1 MIHPKQKLG
10 TELALGLL
18 LLAATCGF
26 FVFVFS
32 RLRYQW
38 SWAGMAEYSGQLFQG
53 WLVTLGISL
62 GALVVSALLGV
73 LLMIGQRSPFASV
86 RGFTTCYVE
95 LIRGTP
101 LLVQLMIGYYVVSNA
116 LGLDNKIWIGI
127 FLLSLFSSAYICEI
141 LRGGIESVGKEQIE
155 SARAVGFNR
164 AQIYRYVIV
173 PQALRRVLPALTGQF
188 VNLVKD
194 SSLLSVLGI
203 EEFTQEVRMA
213 NASNYTALEGYLPL
227 AVGYLI
233 LTIPISFLA
242 RRLERRMTQEG

>member
-1 MIHPKQKLG
+1 LIHPKQKLG

-73 LLMIGQRSPFASV
+73 LLMIGQRTPFASV

-203 EEFTQEVRMA
+203 AELTQEVRMA

-242 RRLERRMTQEG
+242 RRLERRMTQEV

>member
-73 LLMIGQRSPFASV
+73 LLMIGQRTPFASV

-242 RRLERRMTQEG
+242 RRLERRMTEEV

>member
-73 LLMIGQRSPFASV
+73 LLMIGQRTPFASV

-242 RRLERRMTQEG
+242 RRLERRMTQEV

>member
-1 MIHPKQKLG
+1 LIHPKQKLG

-73 LLMIGQRSPFASV
+73 LLMIGQRTPFASV

-242 RRLERRMTQEG
+242 RRLERRMTQEV

>member
-73 LLMIGQRSPFASV
+73 LLMIGQRTPFASV

-101 LLVQLMIGYYVVSNA
+101 LLVQLMIGYYVVSTA

-141 LRGGIESVGKEQIE
+141 LRGGLERVGRDKTHDRHD
-155 SARAVGFNR
+155 ARAGV
-164 AQIYRYVIV
+164 
-173 PQALRRVLPALTGQF
+173 
-188 VNLVKD
+188 
-194 SSLLSVLGI
+194 SS
-203 EEFTQEVRMA
+203 QRD
-213 NASNYTALEGYLPL
+213 
-227 AVGYLI
+227 
-233 LTIPISFLA
+233 
-242 RRLERRMTQEG
+242 

>member
-73 LLMIGQRSPFASV
+73 LLMIGQRTPFASV

-101 LLVQLMIGYYVVSNA
+101 LLVQLMIGYYVVSTA

-242 RRLERRMTQEG
+242 RRLERRMTQEV